1 MKAAVTVELDGAT
14 FVLDEGAF
22 HALRSYLDRAAAR
35 LARHPDRVEVLAGLE
50 GSIAEKL
57 GEGPAGQGVPV
68 DRDDMVAALAL
79 VGRVDGPELA
89 EGGAEASSESAAGSA
104 ASSNADASA
113 KAGAS
118 AGFGSEFGAGFGAG
132 RGGAAAGARARPG
145 AGPEPDPR
153 PAPRAR
159 PGPRSGAAAGRAADW
174 RAYARARS
182 PRRLYRLRN
191 GQQVAGVCKGLSAF
205 SEIDVGMIRFLF
217 LLGIVFS
224 GGALLLGYVVLM
236 FAMPLARTE
245 AEIAEARGGLPAG

>member
-57 GEGPAGQGVPV
+57 GEGPAAQGVPV
-68 DRDDMVAALAL
+68 DRDEMVAALAL

-89 EGGAEASSESAAGSA
+89 EGGPEGSSER
-104 ASSNADASA
+104 ASA
-113 KAGAS
+113 PATSSSADTSARAGAS
-118 AGFGSEFGAGFGAG
+118 PGFGAGFGAG
-132 RGGAAAGARARPG
+132 RGGAAADARARPG
-145 AGPEPDPR
+145 ARPEPDPR
-153 PAPRAR
+153 PWPGAR
-159 PGPRSGAAAGRAADW
+159 PGPGPRPGAAAGGTAGS
-174 RAYARARS
+174 RAYGRPGS
-182 PRRLYRLRN
+182 PRRLYRLRD

-205 SEIDVGMIRFLF
+205 SEIDVGVIRVLF

-224 GGALLLGYVVLM
+224 GGALLLAYVVLM